1 MAFKGWIYLHRK
13 LLDNAIWTSEER
25 FDKRSAWIDLILH
38 ANHADKN
45 ILVDG
50 VETTIKRGQFMT
62 SKRKLAARWG
72 WDVKTVS
79 KYLNALQ
86 KARMVYVDSTRR
98 HTLITILKYA
108 EYQDLKAF
116 GGKNPPTVNPTLN
129 GTQRPHSVHTDSL
142 QTTNVINDNECRTN
156 EKQNTAPP
164 VGGSEWQ

>member
-1 MAFKGWIYLHRK
+1 MAFKGWICLHRK

-25 FDKRSAWIDLILH
+25 FDRRSAWIDLILH

-50 VETTIKRGQFMT
+50 VERTIRRGQFMT

-108 EYQDLKAF
+108 EYQDFRAF
-116 GGKNPPTVNPTLN
+116 GDDNHPTVNPTLN

-142 QTTNVINDNECRTN
+142 QTTMSNNVNNGNN
-156 EKQNTAPP
+156 EKQNTASPAR
-164 VGGSEWQ
+164 GGKWQ